1 MSSSDPTAEPNAF
14 DLESRVDSADTTL
27 HGQRCAVI
35 ALGSNLGNRLETLQ
49 GAVDALADT
58 PGLKIKAVSAV
69 YETEAVGGP
78 EEQPNYYNAVVVLR
92 TSLPPRDLLERG
104 NAIEDAFGRVREVR
118 WGPRTLDVDIL
129 AYEGVVSDDP
139 QLVLP
144 HPRSHERVFVLAPWL
159 DAQPEAEVPGHGQVA
174 ALLEALGGPEAQGVR
189 RRKDIRLTLPE

>member
-1 MSSSDPTAEPNAF
+1 MNSSDPITEPNAF

-27 HGQRCAVI
+27 RSQRCAVV
-35 ALGSNLGNRLETLQ
+35 ALGSNLGNRLDTLQ

-92 TSLPPRDLLERG
+92 TSLPPQDLLERG

-144 HPRSHERVFVLAPWL
+144 HPRSHERAFVLAPWL

-174 ALLEALGGPEAQGVR
+174 ALLEALGGPDAQGVKR
-189 RRKDIRLTLPE
+189 RDDIRLTLPE

>member
-1 MSSSDPTAEPNAF
+1 MNSSDPIAEPNAF

-27 HGQRCAVI
+27 HSQRCAVV
-35 ALGSNLGNRLETLQ
+35 ALGSNLGNRLDTLQ

-69 YETEAVGGP
+69 YETAAVGGP

-92 TSLPPRDLLERG
+92 TSLPPQDLLERG

-174 ALLEALGGPEAQGVR
+174 ALLEALGGPDAQGVKR
-189 RRKDIRLTLPE
+189 RDDIRLTLPE

>member
-1 MSSSDPTAEPNAF
+1 MNSSDPTATPNAF

-27 HGQRCAVI
+27 HSQHLAVI
-35 ALGSNLGNRLETLQ
+35 ALGSNLGNRLDTLQ

-78 EEQPNYYNAVVVLR
+78 EEQPNYYNAVVLLR

-104 NAIEDAFGRVREVR
+104 NAIEDAFGRVRTVH

-129 AYEGVVSDDP
+129 AYEGVLSDDP
-139 QLVLP
+139 QLLLP
-144 HPRSHERVFVLAPWL
+144 HPRSHERAFVLAPWL
-159 DAQPEAEVPGHGQVA
+159 DAEPEAEVPGHGRVD
-174 ALLEALGGPEAQGVR
+174 ALLAALGGPDAQGVKR
-189 RRKDIRLTLPE
+189 REDIRLTLPE